1 MATVVKLLSI
11 LQNPSEVEPVELHS
25 ENIYEDK
32 IIFPDFKTG
41 PLTKYRQLSTFCY
54 KRMNVLLEGE
64 EHIRLKV
71 SMQAIKISHN
81 SNYITINS

>member
-1 MATVVKLLSI
+1 MANIMKFFSI
-11 LQNPSEVEPVELHS
+11 LQNTSEVEPEERHS

-71 SMQAIKISHN
+71 SMQAIKISHAN
-81 SNYITINS
+81 SYIIHH